1 MASPTH
7 KRDIEALVRRAADH
21 ELRAR
26 LAEDTAERDRCLW
39 LAKKY
44 REKAAWLEKLDAPSR
59 PSTQKPPHE

>member
-1 MASPTH
+1 MASHPTH

-26 LAEDTAERDRCLW
+26 LAKGSAERDQCTW

-44 REKAAWLEKLDAPSR
+44 REKAAWLERLDALPR
-59 PSTQKPPHE
+59 PPDASVH